1 MSRRNKFPELM
12 SSPERELTL
21 KTGDATMEIIS
32 AFSQQKIKQKII
44 KKTKQ
49 TKNRVVYAN
58 RNP

>member
-49 TKNRVVYAN
+49 TKK
-58 RNP
+58 